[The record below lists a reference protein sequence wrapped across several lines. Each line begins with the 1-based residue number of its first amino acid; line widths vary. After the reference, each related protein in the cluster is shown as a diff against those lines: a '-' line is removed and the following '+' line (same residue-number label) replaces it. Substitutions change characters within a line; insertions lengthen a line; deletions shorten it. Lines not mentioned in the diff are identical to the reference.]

1 MSKEFAFLRWA
12 EFDAAVARIAALAPP
27 GLSGIYGEARG
38 GLPLAVALSHAL
50 EIPLVKHAG
59 HDVMWVDDI
68 VDSGHTMQNKQDI
81 FGHFAA
87 WVVRKPDP
95 KVIHALV
102 IPDQWIYF
110 PWEKIDNVEQE
121 KHAYESSRSKG
132 VI

>member
-68 VDSGHTMQNKQDI
+68 VDSGYTMQNKQDI

-95 KVIHALV
+95 KVIHAIVLERAWV
-102 IPDQWIYF
+102 VF
-110 PWEKIDNVEQE
+110 PWEQIDAAAKEYAN
-121 KHAYESSRSKG
+121 YEISRQNIS
-132 VI
+132 